1 MSSTSVDVLRFWF
14 EQARP
19 AQWWTKDPA
28 FDDLIRSRF
37 GATHEA
43 AVRGELYTWRS
54 GAEGRLA
61 EVIVLDQFSR
71 NLHRNTPRAFAADAM
86 AVALAQEAV
95 AGGHDQAL
103 APERRAFLYMP
114 FMHSESRMI
123 HAYAAPLFEGL
134 GMADTQRSA
143 QQHRAIVERFGRYP
157 HRNAALARE
166 STAEELA
173 FLREPGSSF

>member
-1 MSSTSVDVLRFWF
+1 MSGAAAEVLRFWF
-14 EQARP
+14 EEARP

-28 FDDLIRSRF
+28 FDERIRVRF

-43 AVRGELYTWRS
+43 AIRGECFAWRS
-54 GAEGRLA
+54 TAEGRLA

-86 AVALAQEAV
+86 ALALAQEAV
-95 AGGHDQAL
+95 AGGHDEAL
-103 APERRAFLYMP
+103 VPEHRAFLYMP
-114 FMHSESRMI
+114 FMHSESRVI
-123 HAYAAPLFEGL
+123 HAVAAPLFERL
-134 GMADTQRSA
+134 GMADTLRSA
-143 QQHRAIVERFGRYP
+143 QQHRAIVERFGHYP
-157 HRNAALARE
+157 HRNGALGRA